1 MDGPFPAAAT
11 LPQDQSPVIEATSS
25 EYLGRWNRLVS
36 QTNWEKG
43 RIICQWRGA
52 LVAAAAGGGSYTDE
66 AWSRRVGNVS
76 PQHVGRLRRVYQR
89 FGATQ
94 DAYHG
99 LYWSHFQTALDWD
112 DAEMWL
118 EGAVQNQWSV
128 AEMQVERARTLGTLD
143 EPGGCA
149 PPPAEMDEDAPP
161 GAESASATISGSLAE
176 AHEAESADDA
186 APARQDDLAPDLV
199 AEEADF
205 CPAAA
210 AAPLAPLENLPPLP
224 DDVRDAFEA
233 FKLAIIRHRLA
244 GWQAVSLADLLV
256 ALEALRQL
264 AAAPGQA

>member
-11 LPQDQSPVIEATSS
+11 LPQDESPLVEATSS

-43 RIICQWRGA
+43 RIICQWREA
-52 LVAAAAGGGSYTDE
+52 LAAAAAGAGSCTDE
-66 AWSRRVGNVS
+66 AWSQRVGNVS

-89 FGATQ
+89 FGPTQ
-94 DAYHG
+94 EAYRG

-128 AEMQVERARTLGTLD
+128 AEMQAQRAHTLGTLD
-143 EPGGCA
+143 EPGGAA
-149 PPPAEMDEDAPP
+149 PPAIEMDEDAPSEADSP
-161 GAESASATISGSLAE
+161 PATISGSLAE
-176 AHEAESADDA
+176 AHAAETADEAGPPQPDDF
-186 APARQDDLAPDLV
+186 APDQV
-199 AEEADF
+199 AEETEF
-205 CPAAA
+205 CPAAG
-210 AAPLAPLENLPPLP
+210 AAPLAPLENLPSLP

-244 GWQAVSLADLLV
+244 GWREVSLADLLV

-264 AAAPGQA
+264 AQAVEE